1 MINPDL
7 ELFFWVICQVLGV
20 QRLAGCLLRAY
31 HLFRG
36 KYDIY
41 TEHKAMFYKC
51 EMYDEERMQLTESR
65 GTAVCNEANETRL
78 PEEGRFELI
87 VQE

>member
-1 MINPDL
+1 M
-7 ELFFWVICQVLGV
+7 WGV
-20 QRLAGCLLRAY
+20 QRFAGCLLRTY

-51 EMYDEERMQLTESR
+51 QMYDEETMQLIESS
-65 GTAVCNEANETRL
+65 GTAICSEANETRI
-78 PEEGRFELI
+78 PEMVDLS
-87 VQE
+87 